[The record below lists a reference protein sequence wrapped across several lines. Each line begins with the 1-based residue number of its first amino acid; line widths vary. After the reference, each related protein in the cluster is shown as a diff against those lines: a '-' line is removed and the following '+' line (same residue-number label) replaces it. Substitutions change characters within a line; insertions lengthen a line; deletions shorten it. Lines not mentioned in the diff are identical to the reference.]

1 MATNVNL
8 PPGFQLDQ
16 ASAPSGQVTPQST
29 ATPNLPQGFVIDHQ
43 PNQQPQRW
51 DRFQLQSSQPDP
63 NSTYNYGDALAD
75 TGKTVVNSL
84 ANLGENTINTVKSIP
99 QIPGQLLNAVEHPIK
114 TVGDIANSVGNE
126 VNQYNSMDKLANK
139 VSTDPMGFGSDVVGA
154 GMMAEGLKA
163 PIQAVGKTVANTAS
177 AIGTITQDA
186 KNGIANML
194 LNPEFKQTASD
205 WAYNHDARRV
215 MASIPGIIGDDF
227 NSTKAAINAKM
238 QETGQAIGDTIA
250 NSPASSVP
258 IGLTKQDVTGH
269 IDQIIGQL
277 NQADPNGNA
286 ATIQKLLQKKL
297 SLENTFNPDGTLK
310 GPINFQNMTLQ
321 QAFDYKQLKLGNIK
335 FTGNDSTDFQAVN
348 AALQQSRQNLTSK
361 MNAALP
367 DLTPLN
373 LDYGDLNAALD
384 AADRAAFKAQGQ
396 GIGKFQWAD
405 LVNTPINKWILN
417 PQNRMQLAQF
427 LYTAPK
433 SDIQA
438 MGKIIP
444 NFNQTVNQAYGLP
457 SPQSVSPVGSDIPPL
472 NPQTQGRRFSQD
484 FTQPGSSQPI
494 ITPNANPTLRL
505 NAPTNPGASIPSQ
518 YEPNYIPPGTTTPI
532 NVPPVGR
539 SASARY
545 QPNSPASATF
555 NIGKQDIED
564 AMTVGSHWGNNFGMA
579 ENAAEDGSKNVMKF
593 TDLKLLN
600 QFVSDNESKVEL
612 ISTDS
617 DGNFYAHLKG
627 K

>member
-1 MATNVNL
+1 MAKNVNL

-16 ASAPSGQVTPQST
+16 TPAPTGQATSQSI
-29 ATPNLPQGFVIDHQ
+29 ATPNLLQGFVID
-43 PNQQPQRW
+43 QPQQNPSAL
-51 DRFQLQSSQPDP
+51 DYYVKNPAIAAGKAYV
-63 NSTYNYGDALAD
+63 NDAQD
-75 TGKTVVNSL
+75 
-84 ANLGENTINTVKSIP
+84 IVKSIP
-99 QIPGQLLNAVEHPIK
+99 TTFAQAGQDIQNIGNAVTHPVDTVVNAVKSIPDMVMNHPLQTAAMALPNADAIMAGGQKVLNA
-114 TVGDIANSVGNE
+114 AGN
-126 VNQYNSMDKLANK
+126 
-139 VSTDPMGFGSDVVGA
+139 
-154 GMMAEGLKA
+154 
-163 PIQAVGKTVANTAS
+163 VAS
-177 AIGTITQDA
+177 GIGQITQDA
-186 KNGIANML
+186 KNGVANML
-194 LNPEFKQTASD
+194 LNPEFKQTSSD
-205 WAYNHDARRV
+205 WDYNHDARRV
-215 MASIPGIIGDDF
+215 MASMPGIIGDDF

-286 ATIQKLLQKKL
+286 ATIAKLLQKKL
-297 SLENTFNPDGTLK
+297 SLENTFNPDGTIK
-310 GPINFQNMTLQ
+310 GPINFQNMTPQ

-335 FTGNDSTDFQAVN
+335 FTGNDSTDSQAVN
-348 AALQQSRQNLTSK
+348 AALQQSRQNLTTK
-361 MNAALP
+361 MNTALP

-373 LDYGDLNAALD
+373 QDYGDLNAAMD

-444 NFNQTVNQAYGLP
+444 NFNQTVNQSYGLP
-457 SPQSVSPVGSDIPPL
+457 SPSSVSPVGSDIPPI
-472 NPQTQGRRFSQD
+472 NPQLQGRQFSQGPI
-484 FTQPGSSQPI
+484 QPGSTQPI
-494 ITPNANPTLRL
+494 PMNGYVPPGIPKPL
-505 NAPTNPGASIPSQ
+505 NMGSD
-518 YEPNYIPPGTTTPI
+518 IPPINNPQGMASSPTPGPGQSPGDSLYI
-532 NVPPVGR
+532 SPTAR

-545 QPNSPASATF
+545 QSGSSSGATF

-564 AMTVGSHWGNNFGMA
+564 AITMGNH
-579 ENAAEDGSKNVMKF
+579 AAQNNVFQMEQASKGVMKF
-593 TDLKLLN
+593 NDLKLLN